1 MPVHSSNCLYES
13 IWAVSS
19 GATMLVWIV
28 TVLPSCLPSLVLAIL
43 GDVWLRWCSG
53 EQTHLGAV
61 LGGLP
66 GFALLPLTGLACV
79 ALPALDA
86 HTRLLFGRSLAYQV
100 TEKLPSTSS
109 GTPLARAIV
118 P

>member
-1 MPVHSSNCLYES
+1 NQVWAHSA
-13 IWAVSS
+13 I
-19 GATMLVWIV
+19 GVWQHAAYS
-28 TVLPSCLPSLVLAIL
+28 TLLGLCLPSLVLAIVA
-43 GDVWLRWCSG
+43 DIWLKWRSG
-53 EQTHLGAV
+53 EHSHLGAL

-86 HTRLLFGRSLAYQV
+86 HTRLLLGRTLAYQV
-100 TEKLPSTSS
+100 TEKLPDTSS
-109 GTPLARAIV
+109 GTPFPRAIV